1 MMDRDRLA
9 SENRE
14 IDRLL
19 DPEDCFCGSHFDD
32 SVEIHTFA
40 DKTRFLIWHFKMDIE
55 IAISVDILVSRS
67 TEFDAHSRFDPC
79 WDGDIFFYLLCYES
93 FSMTDMTG
101 IRDDFSSSRTL
112 LTWSRLLDHT
122 ENRPRLLAYLPS
134 PMTDVTLRER
144 VGIFRATSRAVRAEN
159 LT

>member
-9 SENRE
+9 SKNRE
-14 IDRLL
+14 IDRFL
-19 DPEDCFCGSHFDD
+19 DPENCFCGSHFDD
-32 SVEIHTFA
+32 SVEIHTFS
-40 DKTRFLIWHFKMDIE
+40 DETRFLIRHFKMDIE
-55 IAISVDILVSRS
+55 IAISIDILISLS
-67 TEFDAHSRFDPC
+67 TEFNAHSGFDSC
-79 WDGDIFFYLLCYES
+79 WDGDIFFYLFCRKS

-101 IRDDFSSSRTL
+101 IRDDFPFSMTL

-144 VGIFRATSRAVRAEN
+144 VGIFGATSRTVRAEN